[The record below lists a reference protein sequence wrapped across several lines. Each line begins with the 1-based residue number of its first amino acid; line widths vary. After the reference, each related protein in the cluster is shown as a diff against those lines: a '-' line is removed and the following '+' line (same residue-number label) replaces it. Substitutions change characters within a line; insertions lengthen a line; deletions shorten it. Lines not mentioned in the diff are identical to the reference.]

1 MQHNLSGDSLDTG
14 YDTSS
19 QSNIANE
26 TLRIARALLS
36 QGQRSAATEALT
48 RALDGAQIPA
58 QFVRAPLAL
67 LLARLLASQ
76 GHLAAAEECLM
87 PVLEYVDDR
96 RIAAHILCAR
106 AIELASLGDVA
117 YALALTTRAR
127 ELAHIDAEIVARTD
141 ELYTVLVPAKM
152 LAGAKP
158 GEVSDELVTR
168 VVQILVQRFKA
179 APNNVQIAHV
189 IALLV
194 ERYSTRADIQTLRDV
209 LKAAEQG
216 RARSS
221 YQGTQ
226 QNDQLE
232 MWDWAI
238 RCWVLLA
245 FTEGYWQRWYRHLV
259 ESRGESA
266 SDDIEPHAVGKAS
279 LQRIRR
285 LHEHLRDL
293 YGREGSP
300 LYNPPLAKKHE
311 RYLVALETEYKSA
324 RVLTALMI
332 SASEQ
337 LRVSGFVG
345 PAAGIGLLAAIG
357 RSAPIRQFVLQQ
369 SPQTRVGGPDATSEA
384 IERLRQCLSPFSP
397 MYTMHDLGWAEKAEA
412 YCRKLAAHH
421 LEPRQFLLTLL
432 HLKAQAA
439 FQGNSLDDARKSC
452 VEAMRL
458 SRGSH
463 EMQEIVEL
471 FAAVSERRVQLAL
484 DAHRTNFAEPL
495 ALARED
501 LVEAPDDERLKAGVA
516 HVLRM
521 HAQHVRDL
529 LGDSTWSVSDARRIW
544 ALQNE
549 AWQLDPDPEVAEWTL
564 WASVQL
570 VIALTNDNDIEKTT
584 ASALREAET
593 VVSTAEGMFAGN
605 ILVQGLR
612 VALLRTR
619 VSWHLFKDER
629 VALVRGN
636 THQIE
641 ALASQVER
649 VWGLDRERDD
659 GLQQWVAFCFAELA
673 RACLSDDEGSATLA
687 PYETGLTLVARG
699 LRLVP
704 GSPALTA
711 TQAELVRLK
720 ATAIIEREGGFDGT
734 TLTSAVRE
742 TVLGLFA
749 QSWSLDSSSADRA
762 LAMGRVCALIG
773 QNSQAE
779 WYALAATRLESANR
793 EARDLW
799 ALMRA
804 QPAYEAAS
812 RDSDYAEQLINQ
824 RRYRDAVAYLARAEQ
839 TLARAGYNPAWE
851 AFIELHGV
859 IRHNLDVLRR
869 SGY

>member
-1 MQHNLSGDSLDTG
+1 MQHNSPGDRLGAGHDTASQLS
-14 YDTSS
+14 
-19 QSNIANE
+19 IAHE
-26 TLRIARALLS
+26 ALRVARALLS

-58 QFVRAPLAL
+58 QSVRAPLAL

-76 GHLAAAEECLM
+76 GHLAAAEACLM
-87 PVLEYVDDR
+87 PALEYVDDR

-106 AIELASLGDVA
+106 AIELASLGDVT

-127 ELAHIDAEIVARTD
+127 ELARTDAEIVARTD
-141 ELYTVLVPAKM
+141 ELYAVLVPVKM

-158 GEVSDELVTR
+158 GEVSDELVSR
-168 VVQILVQRFKA
+168 VVQTLVQRFKA
-179 APNNVQIAHV
+179 APNNVQMAHV
-189 IALLV
+189 IALLA
-194 ERYSTRADIQTLRDV
+194 ERCSTRADIQTFRDV
-209 LKAAEQG
+209 LEATEQG

-221 YQGTQ
+221 YRGTQ
-226 QNDQLE
+226 QIDQLE

-238 RCWVLLA
+238 RCWVVLA
-245 FTEGYWQRWYRHLV
+245 FTEEYWQRWYRHLV
-259 ESRGESA
+259 EARGESA
-266 SDDIEPHAVGKAS
+266 SDDIGLDAVGEAS

-285 LHEHLRDL
+285 LHERLRDL

-311 RYLVALETEYKSA
+311 RFLVALATEYKSA
-324 RVLTALMI
+324 RVLTELMK
-332 SASEQ
+332 SAPEQ
-337 LRVSGFVG
+337 LRLSGFVG
-345 PAAGIGLLAAIG
+345 PAAGVGLLAAIG
-357 RSAPIRQFVLQQ
+357 RSAPIQQFVLRQL
-369 SPQTRVGGPDATSEA
+369 PQTRAGGSDATSEA

-397 MYTMHDLGWAEKAEA
+397 MYTMHDLGWAEKAEE

-463 EMQEIVEL
+463 EMQEILEQILEL
-471 FAAVSERRVQLAL
+471 FAAVSERRVQLAW
-484 DAHRTNFAEPL
+484 DANRTNFAEPL

-501 LVEAPDDERLKAGVA
+501 LAEAPDDERLKAGVA
-516 HVLRM
+516 QVLRM
-521 HAQHVRDL
+521 HAQHLRDL
-529 LGDSTWSVSDARRIW
+529 LGESTWSVADARRIW

-570 VIALTNDNDIEKTT
+570 VIALTNDIEKTT

-593 VVSTAEGMFAGN
+593 VVSTAEGLFAGN

-629 VALVRGN
+629 VALVRDN

-649 VWGLDRERDD
+649 VWSLDRQRDD
-659 GLQQWVAFCFAELA
+659 DLQEWVAFCFTELA
-673 RACLSDDEGSATLA
+673 RACLPDGEGAATLA
-687 PYETGLTLVARG
+687 PYDAGLALVARG
-699 LRLVP
+699 LRLAP
-704 GSPALTA
+704 GSPV
-711 TQAELVRLK
+711 EEIR
-720 ATAIIEREGGFDGT
+720 
-734 TLTSAVRE
+734 TSA
-742 TVLGLFA
+742 
-749 QSWSLDSSSADRA
+749 
-762 LAMGRVCALIG
+762 
-773 QNSQAE
+773 
-779 WYALAATRLESANR
+779 
-793 EARDLW
+793 
-799 ALMRA
+799 
-804 QPAYEAAS
+804 
-812 RDSDYAEQLINQ
+812 
-824 RRYRDAVAYLARAEQ
+824 
-839 TLARAGYNPAWE
+839 
-851 AFIELHGV
+851 
-859 IRHNLDVLRR
+859 
-869 SGY
+869 